1 MSPHLSMSP
10 GPEERTVCGVKLK
23 EGSLKAPAESDRN
36 VKTNTQCVTLCEYV
50 LYYHILLFTLMQ
62 PTLFPSPP
70 DSRLN
75 QSDLSPHLHPR
86 QHPDSRGSCP
96 KSLL

>member
-1 MSPHLSMSP
+1 MSPHLSMSL
-10 GPEERTVCGVKLK
+10 GPEERTACGVKLK
-23 EGSLKAPAESDRN
+23 ESSLKAPAESDRN

-62 PTLFPSPP
+62 PTLLPISTRQSP
-70 DSRLN
+70 
-75 QSDLSPHLHPR
+75 QSVRPQSSSSPR
-86 QHPDSRGSCP
+86 QHPDSRASCP